1 MKKYI
6 SLFALWTRQCVYKF
20 FLLLLVMA
28 AAEAGLFYLQI
39 SAGKTLEQALE
50 QAHLGLAFAAAF
62 FLLWALLCAAG
73 CQGSGKLGYTLGR
86 LRVSAP
92 AAFVCHWLHNS
103 VYFFLLWFAQTGIM
117 LGLCALHEYVSGVD
131 YGPQAVL
138 LASYRVE
145 LFHSLLPL
153 ADWGVYVCN
162 CVTALA
168 LGAATA
174 YFSAMERRGRRGIAA
189 AVLAAVCVGSFK
201 RGMGSSGSAVMGVFS
216 VGMMA
221 WCAVKGMGIL
231 KEDADAD
238 ADKRA

>member
-28 AAEAGLFYLQI
+28 AAETGLFYLQI

-50 QAHLGLAFAAAF
+50 YGRPGLAFALAF
-62 FLLWALLCAAG
+62 LLLWALLCSTG

-86 LRVSAP
+86 LRVSSRAG
-92 AAFVCHWLHNS
+92 FLCHWLHNS

-117 LGLCALHEYVSGVD
+117 LGLCEMHRYLSGVD

-138 LASYRVE
+138 LASYRVDF
-145 LFHSLLPL
+145 FHSLLPL

-162 CVTALA
+162 CIMALA

-174 YFSAMERRGRRGIAA
+174 HFSAMERRGSRAVAGIILATVC
-189 AVLAAVCVGSFK
+189 AVSFK
-201 RGMGSSGSAVMGVFS
+201 RAMGSSGSAIMGIFS
-216 VGMMA
+216 FVMMA
-221 WCAVKGMGIL
+221 WCAVRGMGIP
-231 KEDADAD
+231 EGDTDETA
-238 ADKRA
+238 

>member
-20 FLLLLVMA
+20 CLLLLAMT

-39 SAGKTLEQALE
+39 SAGSTLEQALE
-50 QAHLGLAFAAAF
+50 YAHLGLAFALA
-62 FLLWALLCAAG
+62 FLLLCALLCAAG
-73 CQGSGKLGYTLGR
+73 CQGSGKLGYTLRR
-86 LRVSAP
+86 LRVSAR
-92 AAFVCHWLHNS
+92 AGFVCHWAHNS
-103 VYFFLLWFAQTGIM
+103 VYFFLLWFTQTGLM
-117 LGLCALHEYVSGVD
+117 LGLCALHRRVTGVD

-162 CVTALA
+162 SIMALA

-174 YFSAMERRGRRGIAA
+174 YFSAMERRGRR
-189 AVLAAVCVGSFK
+189 AVATVILAAVCVFAFK
-201 RGMGSSGSAVMGVFS
+201 RGMGSSGSAIMGIFS
-216 VGMMA
+216 IAMTA
-221 WCAVKGMGIL
+221 WFAVRGMGIL
-231 KEDADAD
+231 KEEADAD
-238 ADKRA
+238 EAA

>member
-1 MKKYI
+1 MMKKYV

-50 QAHLGLAFAAAF
+50 NGHLGLAFAAAF
-62 FLLWALLCAAG
+62 FLLWALLCSTG
-73 CQGSGKLGYTLGR
+73 CQGSGKLGYTLQR
-86 LRVSAP
+86 LRVSSRGE
-92 AAFVCHWLHNS
+92 FVCHWLHNS

-117 LGLCALHEYVSGVD
+117 LGLCEMHRYVSGVD

-138 LASYRVE
+138 LACYRVE
-145 LFHSLLPL
+145 FFHSLLPL

-162 CVTALA
+162 CVMALA

-174 YFSAMERRGRRGIAA
+174 YFSVMERQGRRAA
-189 AVLAAVCVGSFK
+189 ASVFLAVMCVSSFK
-201 RGMGSSGSAVMGVFS
+201 RAMGSSGSAIMGIFS
-216 VGMMA
+216 FAVMA
-221 WCAVKGMGIL
+221 WCAVRGMGFL
-231 KEDADAD
+231 KGDGDADETA
-238 ADKRA
+238 

>member
-6 SLFALWTRQCVYKF
+6 SLFTLWTRQCVYKF
-20 FLLLLVMA
+20 FLLLLAMT

-39 SAGKTLEQALE
+39 SAGRTLEQALE
-50 QAHLGLAFAAAF
+50 YGRLGLAFAAAF
-62 FLLWALLCAAG
+62 FLLCALLCSTG
-73 CQGSGKLGYTLGR
+73 CQGSGKLGYTLAR
-86 LRVSAP
+86 LRVSTWG
-92 AAFVCHWLHNS
+92 AFVCHWLHNS

-117 LGLCALHEYVSGVD
+117 LGLCALHRRVTGVD

-162 CVTALA
+162 CIMALA

-174 YFSAMERRGRRGIAA
+174 YFSAMERRGSRAVA
-189 AVLAAVCVGSFK
+189 AVILAVVCVFAFK
-201 RGMGSSGSAVMGVFS
+201 RGMGSSGSAIMGIFS
-216 VGMMA
+216 VAMTA
-221 WCAVKGMGIL
+221 WCAVRGMGIL
-231 KEDADAD
+231 KEDADETP
-238 ADKRA
+238 

>member
-1 MKKYI
+1 MMKKYI

-28 AAEAGLFYLQI
+28 AAETGLFWLQI
-39 SAGKTLEQALE
+39 SGGKNLEQALE
-50 QAHLGLAFAAAF
+50 YGHLGIAFAAAF
-62 FLLWALLCAAG
+62 FLLWALLCSTG

-92 AAFVCHWLHNS
+92 AGFVCHWLHNS

-117 LGLCALHEYVSGVD
+117 LGLCEMHKRVSGVD

-145 LFHSLLPL
+145 FFHSLLPL

-162 CVTALA
+162 CVMALA

-174 YFSAMERRGRRGIAA
+174 YFSVMERKGRRAGASV
-189 AVLAAVCVGSFK
+189 VLAVMCVFSFK
-201 RGMGSSGSAVMGVFS
+201 RAMGSSGSAIMGIFS
-216 VGMMA
+216 FAVMA
-221 WCAVKGMGIL
+221 WCAVRGMGIL
-231 KEDADAD
+231 EENADETP
-238 ADKRA
+238 

>member
-20 FLLLLVMA
+20 FLLLLATA

-39 SAGKTLEQALE
+39 SGGRTLEQALE
-50 QAHLGLAFAAAF
+50 HGRLGLAFAAAF
-62 FLLWALLCAAG
+62 LLLWALLCSTG
-73 CQGSGKLGYTLGR
+73 CQGSGKLGYTLAR
-86 LRVSAP
+86 LRVRTW

-117 LGLCALHEYVSGVD
+117 LGLCEMHRYLSGVD

-162 CVTALA
+162 CVMALA

-174 YFSAMERRGRRGIAA
+174 YYSAMERRGRRAGASV
-189 AVLAAVCVGSFK
+189 VLAAVCVFSFK
-201 RGMGSSGSAVMGVFS
+201 RAMGSSGSAVMGLFS
-216 VGMMA
+216 FAMMA
-221 WCAVKGMGIL
+221 WFAVRGTGVL
-231 KEDADAD
+231 KEGGDADEA
-238 ADKRA
+238 A

>member
-28 AAEAGLFYLQI
+28 AAETGLFYFQI
-39 SAGKTLEQALE
+39 LSGKTLEQALE
-50 QAHLGLAFAAAF
+50 YGRLGLAFGAAF
-62 FLLWALLCAAG
+62 LLLCALLCATG

-86 LRVSAP
+86 LRVSRRAE
-92 AAFVCHWLHNS
+92 FLCHWLHNS

-117 LGLCALHEYVSGVD
+117 LGLCQFYRYASGVD

-138 LASYRVE
+138 LASYRVD

-162 CVTALA
+162 CLMALA

-174 YFSAMERRGRRGIAA
+174 HFSAMERDGRRAVAVAILAPVTAA
-189 AVLAAVCVGSFK
+189 SFK
-201 RGMGSSGSAVMGVFS
+201 RAMGSSGSAVMGTFS

-221 WCAVKGMGIL
+221 WCAVKGMGLL
-231 KEDADAD
+231 KEDNDETA
-238 ADKRA
+238 